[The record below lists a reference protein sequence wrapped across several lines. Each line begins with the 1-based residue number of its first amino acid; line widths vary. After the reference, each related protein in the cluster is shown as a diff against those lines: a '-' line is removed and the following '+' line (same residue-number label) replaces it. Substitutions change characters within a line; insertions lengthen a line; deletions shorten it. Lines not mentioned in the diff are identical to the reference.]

1 MNYLQQTDFNNPAEV
16 ILKFIESSYNYSK
29 SCPIGPKGDSEEC
42 VNSALEIIH
51 YYTYFK
57 YHPYSDHRSG
67 LNTIK
72 DIKEIDFLEEKSKT
86 ETLIHTKK
94 NQSTIPACLFTVQ
107 YKDHKWRVSEV
118 QIKNGKNKDL
128 YYSVFIKP
136 K

>member
-57 YHPYSDHRSG
+57 YHLYSDHRSG

-72 DIKEIDFLEEKSKT
+72 DIKEIDF
-86 ETLIHTKK
+86 
-94 NQSTIPACLFTVQ
+94 
-107 YKDHKWRVSEV
+107 VS
-118 QIKNGKNKDL
+118 
-128 YYSVFIKP
+128 
-136 K
+136 